1 MDRRF
6 SKRRGKNELI
16 ALLWIAAMV
25 AGLAVVLV
33 YLSGSRFDVAF
44 GGFLRGISG
53 SSYAVAEVFVKAT
66 PLILAG
72 LGVSFAFQSGF
83 ISIGAE
89 GQLYIGAIA
98 ATAVALS
105 FPDLPRPL
113 LLTACF
119 LLSFLSGGVWS
130 LIPGV
135 LKAKFGISEVIN
147 TIMFNY
153 IAIGIVGITLQ
164 TVLKDPA
171 NYFPVSPDLPKSAE
185 LSVLIPGTRLHSGF
199 LIAIAC
205 ALVSYVLIYY
215 TAIGFKVRAVGMNPR
230 ACQCAGVSVAG
241 TILFTSMVSGGL
253 AGIAGFVE
261 ITGLHHHLIEG
272 ISPGYGYL
280 AVIVALLGKNH
291 PSGIIVSGLAIS
303 AIQVGS
309 LSMQR
314 AGNVPSA
321 ISSIILGAI
330 VLLLM
335 AKDAFISALEKKE
348 EEGVA

>member
-113 LLTACF
+113 LLAACF
-119 LLSFLSGGVWS
+119 LISFISGGIWS
-130 LIPGV
+130 LVPGI
-135 LKAKFGISEVIN
+135 LKN
-147 TIMFNY
+147 LT
-153 IAIGIVGITLQ
+153 
-164 TVLKDPA
+164 DR
-171 NYFPVSPDLPKSAE
+171 KS
-185 LSVLIPGTRLHSGF
+185 V
-199 LIAIAC
+199 
-205 ALVSYVLIYY
+205 V
-215 TAIGFKVRAVGMNPR
+215 
-230 ACQCAGVSVAG
+230 
-241 TILFTSMVSGGL
+241 
-253 AGIAGFVE
+253 
-261 ITGLHHHLIEG
+261 
-272 ISPGYGYL
+272 
-280 AVIVALLGKNH
+280 
-291 PSGIIVSGLAIS
+291 
-303 AIQVGS
+303 
-309 LSMQR
+309 
-314 AGNVPSA
+314 
-321 ISSIILGAI
+321 
-330 VLLLM
+330 
-335 AKDAFISALEKKE
+335 
-348 EEGVA
+348 